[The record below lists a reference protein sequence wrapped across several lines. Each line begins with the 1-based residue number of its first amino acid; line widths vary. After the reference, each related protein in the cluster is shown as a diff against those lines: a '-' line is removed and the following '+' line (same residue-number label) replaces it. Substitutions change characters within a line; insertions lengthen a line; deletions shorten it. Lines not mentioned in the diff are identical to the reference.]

1 MRYEGTVYRP
11 PSEAESLL
19 IQATIGCPHN
29 SCTFCGMY
37 RNAKFRIRSV
47 SDIKEDLLMAR
58 NYHGA
63 NVQSIFFPDGNTILM
78 KTSQLVEI
86 LNYAR
91 ELFPYLK
98 RMTVYGSAK
107 YFKLKSLNEF
117 LLLKEAGLTRIHSG
131 MESGDDEVLRRI
143 KKGFTASE
151 MIEEGLKVRE
161 AGIQLSEYILL
172 GIGGRERTEV
182 HALESARV
190 LNAFTPD
197 FVRLRT
203 YIPWKGT
210 PLYEDYQ
217 QGRFLQLSPYETLR
231 ETRLLIANL
240 EGPFELLSDHISNFA
255 PINGNIPIDK
265 SEMLQTIDGL
275 LTVPEKNF
283 RQVDAG
289 YL

>member
-29 SCTFCGMY
+29 QCTFCGMY
-37 RNAKFRIRSV
+37 RNKKFRIRPV
-47 SDIKEDLLMAR
+47 ADIKEDLLAAQ
-58 NYHGA
+58 NYYG
-63 NVQSIFFPDGNTILM
+63 NKVQSIFFPDGNTILM
-78 KTSQLVEI
+78 KTDQLVEI

-91 ELFPYLK
+91 ELFPFLM

-107 YFKLKSLNEF
+107 YIKLKTLAE
-117 LLLKEAGLTRIHSG
+117 LRRLREAGLTRLHSG

-143 KKGFTASE
+143 KKGFTSAQ
-151 MIEEGLKVRE
+151 MIEAGLKVRE
-161 AGIQLSEYILL
+161 AGIELSEYILI
-172 GIGGRERTEV
+172 GIGGRERTQE

-197 FVRLRT
+197 FVRIRT
-203 YIPWKGT
+203 YVPWRRT

-217 QGRFLQLSPYETLR
+217 KGHFLVLSPHEALR

-240 EGPFELLSDHISNFA
+240 EGPFELLSDHALNFA
-255 PINGNIPIDK
+255 WVNGNIPADK
-265 SEMLQTIDGL
+265 PEL
-275 LTVPEKNF
+275 LKSLDRLLEIPENEF
-283 RQVDAG
+283 GQVEDRC
-289 YL
+289 L